1 MDRASSWGKADLQ
14 GRWGQ
19 EQHNCVFIKVST
31 HLLYDFAFLL
41 QVHHLYFLV
50 IPTPM
55 LVYCFVCACECRVHM
70 YVCIRAYSWRPE
82 VDVWWLL

>member
-41 QVHHLYFLV
+41 QVHHLYFLL

-55 LVYCFVCACECRVHM
+55 LICLLFCVCM
-70 YVCIRAYSWRPE
+70 
-82 VDVWWLL
+82 